1 MAYLALAG
9 HQYPE
14 CLNQMSLI
22 LAILTILAILL
33 KKRRIPVTTHHLR
46 RTDSNTLA
54 VLSLLLIGAMLRLS
68 HPATAALTA
77 QEVMDNVLQ
86 VYQEID
92 DYATVVH
99 TYAAESLE
107 ASGSLF
113 EQQPPR
119 AIFNLFY
126 RKPGEHAVQNI
137 GKAGIIPAS
146 GANAEPGGI
155 FRIELLSSLE
165 RFRTLE
171 LQLQAAREQIR
182 GQECYVLEITDAEK
196 PETQARLW
204 ISPRNWNVVQLTYF
218 LNTIEFVRTQ
228 FHYAL
233 GNRNR
238 FLPIETRS
246 LFPAFNRVLINRIAN
261 YEINTGVPPERFE
274 RKNP

>member
-1 MAYLALAG
+1 M
-9 HQYPE
+9 
-14 CLNQMSLI
+14 I
-22 LAILTILAILL
+22 F
-33 KKRRIPVTTHHLR
+33 THHLR

-86 VYQEID
+86 VYEDVD

-137 GKAGIIPAS
+137 GEA
-146 GANAEPGGI
+146 PGGI

-171 LQLQAAREQIR
+171 LQLQAAPEQIR

-228 FHYAL
+228 FHYAP
-233 GNRNR
+233 GNRSR

-274 RKNP
+274 RKNQ